1 MVVKLSS
8 TQHQDPIEIDLTVS
22 VSVDYDEVDRNRCV
36 SDILN
41 QLYMYNYVILPQII
55 TIIINYTSTMI
66 FFFSLTKKKYSDDAM
81 EALLRYTNR

>member
-1 MVVKLSS
+1 M
-8 TQHQDPIEIDLTVS
+8 
-22 VSVDYDEVDRNRCV
+22 SVDYDEVDHNRCV

-41 QLYMYNYVILPQII
+41 ELYMYNYVILPQII

-81 EALLRYTNR
+81 EALLRCTNR

>member
-1 MVVKLSS
+1 MFVPGLWETCVVVKLNLNLNLSS

-41 QLYMYNYVILPQII
+41 QLYMYNICY
-55 TIIINYTSTMI
+55 NA
-66 FFFSLTKKKYSDDAM
+66 SDYND
-81 EALLRYTNR
+81 YH